1 MHRFSR
7 ARVYVR
13 NGSHVHMCTGTDAH
27 LHMCIRMCAGHSDAV
42 SFLVE
47 HGANVNSEDRCLG
60 NMPLRDVSLSLSL
73 SLSFSY
79 SLSLSL
85 SHSLTHTHSLSLSHS
100 LTLSHTHTLSLSSVS
115 LHACTHCMD
124 TNRWGNT
131 PLRDASAKGNNISLA
146 YDSLLTT
153 FYLTGG
159 ATHRCATPRP
169 RAVNAPAR
177 SSASLRS

>member
-85 SHSLTHTHSLSLSHS
+85 SHSLTHTHSLSLS
-100 LTLSHTHTLSLSSVS
+100 SVS